1 MKITILLA
9 DDHQVVREGLRR
21 LLADEADMEVVG
33 EAADGRSAQDLA
45 RQLSP
50 HVVVM
55 DVSMPGCNG
64 ISATRSLRQLPV
76 PPLVVILSMHADTR
90 YVTESLQAG
99 ATGYVLKDA
108 AFDELARAIRAVC
121 AKGVYLSPGIT
132 RAVTEDIRATPGGPV
147 AATLAS
153 ITPREREVLQ
163 LLAEGQSTK
172 QVALTLGISG
182 KTVETHR
189 RRIMER
195 LRLDSLASLTKF
207 AIREG
212 LTTAE
217 R

>member
-1 MKITILLA
+1 MKIRILLV

-33 EAADGRSAQDLA
+33 EAADGRAALASAADLA
-45 RQLSP
+45 P
-50 HVVVM
+50 HVIVM
-55 DVSMPGCNG
+55 DVTMPERNG
-64 ISATRSLRQLPV
+64 IEATRAIRELS
-76 PPLVVILSMHADTR
+76 PPPQVVILSMHADTR
-90 YVTESLQAG
+90 YVNEALQSG

-108 AFDELARAIRAVC
+108 AFDELARAIRAVNDN
-121 AKGVYLSPGIT
+121 GVFLSPRIA
-132 RAVTEDIRATPGGPV
+132 RAVTENLRSTTGQP

-153 ITPREREVLQ
+153 LTPREREVLQ

-172 QVALTLGISG
+172 QLARSLGISG

-195 LRLDSLASLTKF
+195 LGLDSLAALTKF

-217 R
+217 Q